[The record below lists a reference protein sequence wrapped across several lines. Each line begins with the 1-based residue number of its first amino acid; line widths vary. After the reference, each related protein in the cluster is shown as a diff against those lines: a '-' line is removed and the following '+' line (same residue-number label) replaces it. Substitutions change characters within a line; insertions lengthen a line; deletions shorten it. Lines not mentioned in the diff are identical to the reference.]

1 LILGA
6 FSLNNVLEEKK
17 NVLKLEIENTMHSL
31 NAGKIEFWLYI
42 YIFGCTLYFDRQ
54 KVNTLRVACSCAL
67 YFLYENLHHLPKIG
81 WMMLIKGV
89 HGNHIVLQ
97 LIFWF
102 RRKVSLMRMKSS
114 LNRKDFLKM
123 MLKLNPKMDKVTS
136 MLLL

>member
-1 LILGA
+1 MCWKKKKRAEAGDRKHYA
-6 FSLNNVLEEKK
+6 FSKCWQNRVLA
-17 NVLKLEIENTMHSL
+17 I
-31 NAGKIEFWLYI
+31 YI